1 MAASPFDHGINDCT
15 GPPSI
20 MDKRLSTTCTGWYE
34 GTLQLHPVPMP
45 PAPLKRRSGAIG
57 AKVAGSMDDPSSSK
71 YLVKSGEE
79 AEKRRRSTL

>member
-1 MAASPFDHGINDCT
+1 
-15 GPPSI
+15 
-20 MDKRLSTTCTGWYE
+20 MDNRLSTTCTGWYE

-71 YLVKSGEE
+71 YLVKSGGGGRGGGGEE
-79 AEKRRRSTL
+79 GERRGGEKRGRSTL